1 MANDMRWDSIMKSAY
16 LARTPSS
23 WGRRRWRLRSGNC
36 ISTLHWM
43 LRMSAVACP
52 VRSWLCI
59 HRATGVGRIAVLHVL
74 LRWVGRVLSAVR
86 RIGWARGGN

>member
-1 MANDMRWDSIMKSAY
+1 MTDETGRGSILRGAY
-16 LARTPSS
+16 LTRTRAS
-23 WGRRRWRLRSGNC
+23 WSRRCWRLRSRNR

-52 VRSWLCI
+52 VGSWLGI
-59 HRATGVGRIAVLHVL
+59 HGATGVRRIAVLHVL

-86 RIGWARGGN
+86 RISWARGGD